1 MWLGILSSSTI
12 LLPLIMGF
20 INLEQLNKPQK
31 FFLGFLIFSLI
42 FEIISIYLASQK
54 INNIVMFRYFMLV
67 DLIFFFW
74 FFQQGV
80 SLSFWFKIFLVLIIL
95 YEISINLYTH
105 FHQPMNESI
114 DYFFIISFLYSVIIG
129 GFVLTEIFD
138 NLNLNPLNNYLFWIA
153 FARIFY
159 FLVILFIYVYPMVQK
174 TSFENKSFLFIFKI
188 INTVGNI
195 ICNIMYSK
203 SFLCK
208 KTIN

>member
-1 MWLGILSSSTI
+1 MWLGIFSSSTI
-12 LLPLIMGF
+12 LLPLILGF
-20 INLEQLNKPQK
+20 TYLEKINKPQK
-31 FFLGFLIFSLI
+31 FFLGFLFFSLI

-54 INNIVMFRYFMLV
+54 INNIWMFRYFMIL

-74 FFQQGV
+74 FFQQSI
-80 SLSFWFKIFLVLIIL
+80 SLSLWFKIFLVLIIL
-95 YEISINLYTH
+95 YEISIELYTH
-105 FHQPMNESI
+105 FYQTKNGFL
-114 DYFFIISFLYSVIIG
+114 DYFFIISFLYSVTIS

-138 NLNLNPLNNYLFWIA
+138 NLDLNPLSNYLFWIA

-159 FLVILFIYVYPMVQK
+159 FLIILFIYVYPIVQK
-174 TSFENKSFLFIFKI
+174 TSFENQSFLFIFKI

-208 KTIN
+208 RTIN